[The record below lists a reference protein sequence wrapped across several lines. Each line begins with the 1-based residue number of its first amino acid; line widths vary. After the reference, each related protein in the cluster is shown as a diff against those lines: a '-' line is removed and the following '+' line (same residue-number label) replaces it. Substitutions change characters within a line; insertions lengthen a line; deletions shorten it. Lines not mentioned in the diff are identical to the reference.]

1 MKPAPVDSLKS
12 GAATESVRLT
22 PGSREATN
30 PPSLRVC
37 PLGSAVEVQWIDL
50 EDGERTRL
58 RELGIR
64 EGALL
69 HVVNCGAFGA
79 KVVALGSDRFAID
92 GRTCACIA
100 VLPHVYNDGEHAVV
114 GSRDLQAVSVEIDQV
129 VSSSV
134 GVAARSVLHRAA
146 LRLAPAHTARA

>member
-1 MKPAPVDSLKS
+1 M
-12 GAATESVRLT
+12 
-22 PGSREATN
+22 N
-30 PPSLRVC
+30 LRVC
-37 PLGSAVEVQWIDL
+37 PIGSAVEVRWIDL

-100 VLPHVYNDGEHAVV
+100 VIPHDEHVVV
-114 GSRDLQAVSVEIDQV
+114 GSLDLHEE
-129 VSSSV
+129 SSETAHQDEATV
-134 GVAARSVLHRAA
+134 IVATKLSALHRAIQ
-146 LRLAPAHTARA
+146 RITAVPQSA